1 MTFGLL
7 INLAWQANLIS
18 YLTISKLFLP
28 FTNFESLVKTSDFQ
42 IAIVPGSSDEDM
54 FKLSLNP
61 IYQRAWKER
70 IEPNM
75 EEYKE
80 YDYTNIIQILR
91 NDQSMAVVI
100 SAAGGK

>member
-28 FTNFESLVKTSDFQ
+28 FTNFESLVQTSDFQ

-61 IYQRAWKER
+61 VYQRAWKER

-91 NDQSMAVVI
+91 NHQSMAVVI

>member
-28 FTNFESLVKTSDFQ
+28 FTNFESLIKTSDFQ

>member
-28 FTNFESLVKTSDFQ
+28 FTNFESLIKTSDFQ

-75 EEYKE
+75 EEYEE
-80 YDYTNIIQILR
+80 YDYSNIIQILS
-91 NDQSMAVVI
+91 NYQSMAVVI

>member
-18 YLTISKLFLP
+18 YLTISKIFLP

-75 EEYKE
+75 EEYEE
-80 YDYTNIIQILR
+80 YDYSNIIQILR
-91 NDQSMAVVI
+91 NYQSMAVVI
-100 SAAGGK
+100 SADGGK

>member
-28 FTNFESLVKTSDFQ
+28 FTNFESLIKTSDFQ

-75 EEYKE
+75 EEYQE
-80 YDYTNIIQILR
+80 YDYSNIIQILR
-91 NDQSMAVVI
+91 NYQSMAVVI

>member
-18 YLTISKLFLP
+18 YLTISKKYLP

-42 IAIVPGSSDEDM
+42 IAIVPGSGDEDF

-61 IYQRAWKER
+61 IHQTAWKER
-70 IEPNM
+70 IEPNL
-75 EEYKE
+75 EEYRV
-80 YDYTNIIQILR
+80 YDYGNIIQILR
-91 NDQSMAVVI
+91 NHQSMAVVV
-100 SAAGGK
+100 SADSGK

>member
-18 YLTISKLFLP
+18 YLIISKLFLP

>member
-18 YLTISKLFLP
+18 YLTISKLFIP

>member
-18 YLTISKLFLP
+18 YLTISKIFLP

-42 IAIVPGSSDEDM
+42 VAIVPGTSDEDL

-70 IEPNM
+70 IEPNL

-80 YDYTNIIQILR
+80 YGYTNIVQILR
-91 NDQSMAVVI
+91 KHQSMAVVI
-100 SAAGGK
+100 SADAAK

>member
-61 IYQRAWKER
+61 IYQRAWKEK